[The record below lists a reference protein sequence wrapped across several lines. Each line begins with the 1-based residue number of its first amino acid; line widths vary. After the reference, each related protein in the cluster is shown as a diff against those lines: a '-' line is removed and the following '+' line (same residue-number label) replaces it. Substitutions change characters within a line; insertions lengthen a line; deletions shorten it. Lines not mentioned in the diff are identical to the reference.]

1 MKRSVIPEKTKR
13 TVVKREWPYHM
24 HIYIY
29 IVFTHVTS
37 GHIGLLKQKKMFA

>member
-1 MKRSVIPEKTKR
+1 MKRSVILEKTKR

-24 HIYIY
+24 HIY